1 MRIFRLWK
9 IMFTYERGPQETFIY
24 SKSTLETL
32 KKVRTTLGIFQ
43 LFSSVS
49 AADFE
54 QVNVFWVPPF

>member
-1 MRIFRLWK
+1 
-9 IMFTYERGPQETFIY
+9 MFTYERGPQETFIY

-32 KKVRTTLGIFQ
+32 KKVGTTLGIFQ